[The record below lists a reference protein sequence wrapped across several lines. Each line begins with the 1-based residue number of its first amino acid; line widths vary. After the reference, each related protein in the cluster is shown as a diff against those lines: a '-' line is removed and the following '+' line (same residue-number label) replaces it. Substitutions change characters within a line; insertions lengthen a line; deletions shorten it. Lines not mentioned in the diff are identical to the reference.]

1 MLYFY
6 LAMLET
12 SEEQE
17 KMTVLYK
24 TYREYLLNI
33 ARKLLGNESDAE
45 DVLHSAF
52 VRVANNFTNIGEVSC
67 HQTRNYLVIIVRGL
81 ALNLL
86 RERRRANAISL
97 DDFGEAEVSLTVE
110 DQTLK
115 QIEYEV
121 LHQALDQLP
130 PEYRDV
136 LYLMYFE
143 ELSVKEIV
151 KRINCSESAV
161 KKRLER
167 ARQALGVIL
176 TEGLLEE

>member
-12 SEEQE
+12 PEDQE
-17 KMTVLYK
+17 KMTELYG

-33 ARKLLGNESDAE
+33 ARKLLGSETDAE

-52 VRVANNFTNIGEVSC
+52 VRVANNFTNIGDVSC

-86 RERRRANAISL
+86 RERRKANEVSL
-97 DDFGEAEVSLTVE
+97 DDLSEAEISLMVD
-110 DQTLK
+110 DQTLSH
-115 QIEYEV
+115 IEYEV
-121 LHQALDQLP
+121 LHQAFEQLP
-130 PEYRDV
+130 PIHRDV

-143 ELSVKEIV
+143 GLSVKEIA
-151 KRINCSESAV
+151 KRIGLTDSAE

-167 ARQALGVIL
+167 ARQALEVIL
-176 TEGLLEE
+176 AEGLLEE